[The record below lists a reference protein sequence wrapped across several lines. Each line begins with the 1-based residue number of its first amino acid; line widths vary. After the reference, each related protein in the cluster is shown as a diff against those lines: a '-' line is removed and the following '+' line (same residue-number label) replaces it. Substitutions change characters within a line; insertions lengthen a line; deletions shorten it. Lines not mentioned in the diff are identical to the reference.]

1 MSRLAIVVA
10 FGLVACGDQA
20 ARPRTPCEQIPT
32 PAECQLPC
40 DPLPGAP
47 NTCPNGFHCSPDG
60 LCDAQCTADGNQ
72 CGDGYVCTAIGS
84 CETTGNGPNT
94 PGPDANCPAVH
105 FAPTRVTPSV
115 ELVLDRSYSMRDP
128 FGADSRYKV
137 MRDALTGAMGA
148 VTTAQASV
156 YFGAAL
162 YAGDQTPC
170 LTLTDRSVPRALNNA
185 SAIDTLIGS
194 VEPNGHTPTSKA
206 IEAVTADFAAHPPP
220 AGSPPIILLATD
232 GLPTD
237 GNPADPCGADV
248 KLNEPSIAAATAAY
262 AAGIRIFIIGIAGLN
277 TQFLQDI
284 ANVGAGK
291 ASGQAPNCPSCAP
304 YYTADDS
311 ASLGAAFNSIINGVV
326 TCELAITGTVDP
338 VAAAS
343 GAVTLNGTS
352 LTHGTD
358 WTVDPNGKAIHLIGN
373 ACATLKASPNPVVDA
388 AFACEAVLF

>member
-1 MSRLAIVVA
+1 MKRLAIVIA
-10 FGLVACGDQA
+10 FGWVACGDQRA
-20 ARPRTPCEQIPT
+20 RTPCEQVPT
-32 PAECQLPC
+32 PAACQLSC

-47 NTCPNGFHCSPDG
+47 NTCPSGFHCSPDG

-72 CGDGYVCTAIGS
+72 CGDGYVCTSTGS

-115 ELVLDRSYSMRDP
+115 ELVLDRSYSMGAL
-128 FGADSRYKV
+128 FGAESRYNV
-137 MRDALTGAMGA
+137 MRGALTGGAGA
-148 VTTAQASV
+148 VTSAQASV

-170 LTLTDRSVPRALNNA
+170 LNLDGYKVPRALNNA
-185 SAIDTLIGS
+185 TAIDMLIGKYT
-194 VEPNGHTPTSKA
+194 PNGHTPTSKA
-206 IEAVTADFAAHPPP
+206 IAAVTADFAANPPP

-232 GLPTD
+232 GIPTD
-237 GNPADPCGADV
+237 GDPNDPCGVDLKIDQPTITAV
-248 KLNEPSIAAATAAY
+248 TAAY
-262 AAGIRIFIIGIAGLN
+262 TAGIRTFVIGIAGLE
-277 TQFLQDI
+277 TEFLQDV

-291 ASGQAPNCPSCAP
+291 PSGQAPNCPSCAP

-311 ASLGAAFNSIINGVV
+311 ASLAAAFNSIINGVV

-338 VAAAS
+338 VAAA
-343 GAVTLNGTS
+343 GGTVTLNGTR
-352 LTHGTD
+352 LNHGTD

-388 AFACEAVLF
+388 AFACDAVLF